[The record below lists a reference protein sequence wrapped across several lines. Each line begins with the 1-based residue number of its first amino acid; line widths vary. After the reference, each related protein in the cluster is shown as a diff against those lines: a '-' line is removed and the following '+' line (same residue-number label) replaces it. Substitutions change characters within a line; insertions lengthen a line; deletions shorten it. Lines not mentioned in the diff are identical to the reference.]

1 MQGTRKKGAMMI
13 TQHRQLNICITLLST
28 WRPEWK
34 FGHLYVVNSCECCLI
49 SQTVHVYWHCKATCL
64 THSDLHN
71 HYPTT
76 HTVFILIQ
84 KTRVVFKGCKQY
96 SYTQCNTIDS
106 SDFING
112 KTALCTH
119 LFGLQQSVH
128 TQWQSSSE
136 LNEIHTQVFFVL
148 LWKARQNMSQRC
160 L

>member
-1 MQGTRKKGAMMI
+1 MWSTVVKVV
-13 TQHRQLNICITLLST
+13 LSV
-28 WRPEWK
+28 RR
-34 FGHLYVVNSCECCLI
+34 F
-49 SQTVHVYWHCKATCL
+49 HVYWHCKATCL

-71 HYPTT
+71 NYPPT

-106 SDFING
+106 SDFIND
-112 KTALCTH
+112 KTALCTN

-128 TQWQSSSE
+128 TQWQNSSE